1 MGDKDFRQAFKK
13 AEKTEKEL
21 LYYYKKYFVK
31 HTIKLQKLYASHL
44 NSLKNIDGSIGGLNS
59 MSKIFQENIPN
70 AMKKKNITKKEMQYY
85 LEGNNLKLQE
95 YIVNSNTTMID
106 FSEQHIK
113 KQIKRCMGDILTH
126 NSELI
131 DNIKSMHVLFMDKD
145 DDNNKMMAKEKD
157 IKKGELYFLGLIKR
171 KKKIEGANIVNRH
184 HLNIKLVLAL
194 NDGRYVSA
202 NIPHKNNFK
211 IVKDET
217 YIIVKNLVMSTLPE
231 AKRMSVKEHLKEQD
245 EIVKTM
251 IFEEQKKQLEVQLQD
266 IEKDKDNKKVLLN
279 IVKRINQASE
289 IKLED
294 DPYYRQQPLINLGDS
309 GRRLNNNSNNYLNR
323 KAAQE
328 LTKPLSKE
336 NENYNEN
343 EPNFKSIV
351 INKPYNERN
360 NIEND
365 PQLEK
370 LFRSSN
376 KSKKNLSSSL
386 SSKKSKKKSA
396 RGNINL

>member
-13 AEKTEKEL
+13 AEKTENEL
-21 LYYYKKYFVK
+21 LKYYKKYFVK

-70 AMKKKNITKKEMQYY
+70 AMKKKNITKKDMQDYI
-85 LEGNNLKLQE
+85 EDNNLKLQE
-95 YIVNSNTTMID
+95 YIVNSNTSMID

-126 NSELI
+126 NSDLI

-145 DDNNKMMAKEKD
+145 DDDNKLMTKEND

-194 NDGRYVSA
+194 NDGRYISA

-217 YIIVKNLVMSTLPE
+217 YTIVKNLVMSTLPE
-231 AKRMSVKEHLKEQD
+231 AKRMSVKTHLKKQD

-266 IEKDKDNKKVLLN
+266 IEKDKDNKKILLN

-294 DPYYRQQPLINLGDS
+294 DPYYRQQSLINLGDS

-336 NENYNEN
+336 NENNNEN

-351 INKPYNERN
+351 INKPFNEHD

-365 PQLEK
+365 KQLEK
-370 LFRSSN
+370 LFKSSN
-376 KSKKNLSSSL
+376 KSKKKSSS
-386 SSKKSKKKSA
+386 SSKKSKKKSSN
-396 RGNINL
+396 RNNNL